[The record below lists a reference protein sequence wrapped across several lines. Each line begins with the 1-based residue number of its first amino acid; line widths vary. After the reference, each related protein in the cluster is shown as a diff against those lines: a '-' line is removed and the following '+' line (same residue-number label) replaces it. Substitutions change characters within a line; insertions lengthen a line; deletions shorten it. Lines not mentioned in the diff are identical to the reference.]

1 MRNLKERRPIFIGIF
16 VFLIWA
22 LSVAIIGRIDRPI
35 VYLLTG
41 QIPAG
46 MTGEHVFIDEHGFL
60 SMLTDS
66 QQDTVNTPAPNIVIN
81 KIVAL
86 KHIVTI
92 LAFVIIPPMVV
103 LAYGIFIIW
112 LIQAK
117 SNGQ

>member
-1 MRNLKERRPIFIGIF
+1 MSNWKERRPILIGIF

-22 LSVAIIGRIDRPI
+22 LTVVIIGRIDRPI

-46 MTGEHVFIDEHGFL
+46 MTGEQVFIDEHGFL
-60 SMLTDS
+60 SILTDS
-66 QQDTVNTPAPNIVIN
+66 QQDKVNTPAPNIVIN

-86 KHIVTI
+86 KQIVTI
-92 LAFVIIPPMVV
+92 LAFVFIPPMAVF
-103 LAYGIFIIW
+103 AYGIFIIW
-112 LIQAK
+112 LIPAK